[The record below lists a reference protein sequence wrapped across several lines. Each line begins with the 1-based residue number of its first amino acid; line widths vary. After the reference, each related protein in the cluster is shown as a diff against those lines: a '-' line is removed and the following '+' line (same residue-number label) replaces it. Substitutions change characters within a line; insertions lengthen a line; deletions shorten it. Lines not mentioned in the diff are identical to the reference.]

1 LDSDDA
7 IAAISK
13 IEEEPIEEIVEATI
27 VDESTVTVET
37 SDENITEAEPE
48 NENTE
53 STDESIEPTN
63 D

>member
-13 IEEEPIEEIVEATI
+13 IEEEPIEEVADTTIVEENAATT
-27 VDESTVTVET
+27 EAKSE
-37 SDENITEAEPE
+37 DENSDSEEA
-48 NENTE
+48 
-53 STDESIEPTN
+53 IN